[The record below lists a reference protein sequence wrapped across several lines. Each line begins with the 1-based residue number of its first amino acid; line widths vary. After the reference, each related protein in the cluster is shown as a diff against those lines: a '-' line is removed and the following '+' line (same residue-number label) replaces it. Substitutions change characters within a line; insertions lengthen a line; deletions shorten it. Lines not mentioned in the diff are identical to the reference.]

1 MIFYIFFY
9 SKIVKDFKM
18 NFLYIQLNIYLY
30 KIINYYLNEII
41 KQLKYFILNYN
52 MTTCI
57 I

>member
-18 NFLYIQLNIYLY
+18 NLLYIQLNIYLY
-30 KIINYYLNEII
+30 KIINYYLNEFI
-41 KQLKYFILNYN
+41 KHLKYFILNYN